1 MHSCLH
7 SIHRPPEL
15 RIVSSEVALGGGCVI
30 GVDRPP
36 GIADRNRKLV
46 LSHRSLGDRVSSVAT
61 ELIRAALSGL
71 HPLPRLTVGLGTH
84 QA

>member
-46 LSHRSLGDRVSSVAT
+46 LSHRSLGDRVLVAT
-61 ELIRAALSGL
+61 ELIKSALSGI
-71 HPLPRLTVGLGTH
+71 HPLPRLSVGLSTH